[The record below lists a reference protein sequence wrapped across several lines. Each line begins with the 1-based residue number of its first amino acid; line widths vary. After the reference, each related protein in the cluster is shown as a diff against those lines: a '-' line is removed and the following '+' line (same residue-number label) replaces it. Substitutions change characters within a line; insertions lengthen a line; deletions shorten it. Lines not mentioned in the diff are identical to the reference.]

1 MAITVEAADS
11 KGLLAAIYGAI
22 DDGQVETWTYDE
34 DGDFVHHTADQQWE
48 GQAWLTP
55 SLKPGVL
62 TLNTVPPKTG
72 ISGEAY
78 AVYHGRF
85 IEMLL
90 AHFDQDFSV
99 ATATALPT
107 DQDRVE

>member
-85 IEMLL
+85 IEM
-90 AHFDQDFSV
+90 AIEHVSDRFTAAR
-99 ATATALPT
+99 ATPNADDGDL
-107 DQDRVE
+107 V